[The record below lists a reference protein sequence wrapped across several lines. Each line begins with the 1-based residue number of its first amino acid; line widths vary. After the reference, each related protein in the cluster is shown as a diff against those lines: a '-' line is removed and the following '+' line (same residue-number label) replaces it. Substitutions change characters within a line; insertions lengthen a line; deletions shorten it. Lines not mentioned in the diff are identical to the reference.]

1 MTKLQIIYCVSQ
13 LVYVLNLTLLFMW
26 LIIDHPV
33 LRSPQQWFILQLF
46 CLHLESWCKHSV
58 YSKKKKKKKRWIF
71 FSCGSH
77 VKPQV
82 FFKIKFFPVFQTMVL
97 LEDCIFL
104 LPMRF
109 LLLCFHATTPVSSN
123 VIWGN
128 CAAVCFIV
136 C

>member
-13 LVYVLNLTLLFMW
+13 LVYVPNLTLLFMW

-58 YSKKKKKKKRWIF
+58 YSKKKKKKRWIF